1 MVPIEC
7 DDKRRGPGKP
17 CSAIAQSGPSLR
29 KHAMALKLYYHPF
42 STYSRRVLIAFA
54 EKQIPHELAV
64 VDMPAR
70 RHREQPY
77 LSLNPYGRV
86 PTLEE
91 DGFVLFESTAILN
104 YLEATHPTPPLV
116 PADARGRALVDM
128 HMKLCDIQF
137 TRHAGTI
144 IFPKRFLPKERWNTA
159 AIADAKAEIEK
170 HFAILDEQLAGTTY
184 LVAEQFSLAEVCYIP
199 FLEFLPLMEITPPGA
214 VAAWSARLLAR
225 PSAVSTRPEK

>member
-1 MVPIEC
+1 M
-7 DDKRRGPGKP
+7 
-17 CSAIAQSGPSLR
+17 S
-29 KHAMALKLYYHPF
+29 LKLYYHPL
-42 STYSRRVLIAFA
+42 STFSRRVLIAFA

-64 VDMPAR
+64 VDMAAR

-104 YLEATHPTPPLV
+104 YLEATRPTPPLV

-128 HMKLCDIQF
+128 HMKLCDLQF

-144 IFPKRFLPKERWNTA
+144 IFPKRFLPKEKWNNV
-159 AIADAKAEIEK
+159 AIAEAKAEIEK
-170 HFAILDEQLAGTTY
+170 HLAILDQHLAAKTY
-184 LVAEQFSLAEVCYIP
+184 LVAEQFSLADVCYMP
-199 FLEFLPLMEITPPGA
+199 FLEFLPLMEISPPTA
-214 VAAWSARLLAR
+214 IAAWSERLLSR
-225 PSAVSTRPEK
+225 PSAVTTRPEK

>member
-1 MVPIEC
+1 MGI
-7 DDKRRGPGKP
+7 
-17 CSAIAQSGPSLR
+17 
-29 KHAMALKLYYHPF
+29 KLHYHPL
-42 STYSRRVLIAFA
+42 STYSRRVLMAFA
-54 EKQIPHELAV
+54 EKQIPHDLVV
-64 VDMPAR
+64 VDMAAR

-91 DGFVLFESTAILN
+91 DGFALFESTAILN

-170 HFAILDEQLAGTTY
+170 HFAILDKQLAGKTY

-199 FLEFLPLMEITPPGA
+199 FLEFLPLMEITPPSA
-214 VAAWSARLLAR
+214 VAAWSERLLAR
-225 PSAVSTRPEK
+225 PSAVSTRPQK